1 MRGFK
6 GERVLMRIHINEQDR
21 DPTSGT
27 PLYEG
32 IIALLRDRQ
41 YAGAT
46 VLRAAMGF
54 GGHATLHTDHVEFM
68 SFNLPIVIEC
78 VETSERIDAILPV
91 LDNLIVGGLIT
102 LERAKV
108 IMYRPHLPDHERS
121 DWPVD
126 ITGSWERIES
136 DTD

>member
-1 MRGFK
+1 MHGFK

-21 DPTSGT
+21 DPTSGK

-32 IIALLRDRQ
+32 IIALLRDRH

-46 VLRAAMGF
+46 VLRGAMGF
-54 GGHATLHTDHVEFM
+54 GGHAILHTDHVEIM
-68 SFNLPIVIEC
+68 SFNLPLVIEC
-78 VETSERIDAILPV
+78 VETSERVEAILPV
-91 LDNLIVGGLIT
+91 LDNLISGGLIT